1 MVNDLP
7 KPLAGLKVVEISVA
21 MAGPY
26 CGMMLADYGAV
37 VTKVERTGQGD
48 ESRNWS
54 PFFGGRMSHYFAT
67 VNRNKQSLAVDLKNP
82 EGVEIVRRLAA
93 GADVLIENFRPGAL
107 DQLGLGYTA
116 LAAVNPRLVYCSISG
131 YGASGPLMH
140 ERANDVVM
148 QAYAGGMS
156 ITGEAGRGPVK
167 MGISVA
173 DIGAGMF
180 ATIGIMMALQMRQA
194 TGRGQRVDTSL
205 LEGQM
210 AMLSYHFAAYFSS
223 GKVPERKGSSA
234 QGLVPYQAFS
244 ARDGWMVVAV
254 FTDRMWCD
262 LCRVLGRAEWGE
274 DPRFNTPQQ
283 RMAHREIIVDALT
296 AIFSAETIATWQ
308 LRLGPAGVPCTP
320 VLTMEQVVQQ
330 EQVRAREMIV
340 SVDHPHVG
348 PMSLTGVPI
357 KFSAACGAVSAPP
370 PLLGEHSRQV
380 LAGLGYDTARI
391 DRLLADGI
399 IGTDGL
405 VTGAKGR
412 AA

>member
-1 MVNDLP
+1 MVNGLPKRLP
-7 KPLAGLKVVEISVA
+7 KPLSGLTVIEISVA

-26 CGMMLADYGAV
+26 CGMMLADYGAD
-37 VTKVERTGQGD
+37 VTKVERIGRGD
-48 ESRNWS
+48 ESRNWA

-67 VNRNKQSLAVDLKNP
+67 VNRNKKSIAVDLKHP
-82 EGVEIVRRLAA
+82 EGVEIIRRLAA

-107 DQLGLGYTA
+107 DQLGLGYAA
-116 LAAVNPRLVYCSISG
+116 LAAANPKLVYCSISG
-131 YGASGPLMH
+131 YGASGPQMH

-148 QAYAGGMS
+148 QAYSGGMS

-180 ATIGIMMALQMRQA
+180 ATIGIMMALQMRQT

-262 LCRVLGRAEWGE
+262 LCGVLGRPEWGE

-283 RMAHREIIVDALT
+283 RMENREIIISVLT
-296 AIFSAETIATWQ
+296 EIFATETIGMWQ
-308 LRLGPAGVPCTP
+308 ERLAPAGVPCTP
-320 VLTMEQVVQQ
+320 VLTMDQVVQQ

-340 SVDHPHVG
+340 SIEHPKVG
-348 PMSLTGVPI
+348 PMMLTGVPI
-357 KFSAACGAVSAPP
+357 KFSDARGEVAAPP
-370 PLLGEHSRQV
+370 PLLGEHSREV
-380 LAGLGYDTARI
+380 LAALGYDADVIAR
-391 DRLLADGI
+391 LAADSV
-399 IGTDGL
+399 IGVDD
-405 VTGAKGR
+405 AKAGTT
-412 AA
+412 